1 MKYLILVALCA
12 WLGYEIYVLIRT
24 VIQKKK
30 AKKLQSVVVED
41 NKKVDQSIWL
51 LILNWSNVKELR
63 NQLNPCN
70 YLI

>member
-12 WLGYEIYVLIRT
+12 WLGYEIYVLVRT

-41 NKKVDQSIWL
+41 DKKVD
-51 LILNWSNVKELR
+51 
-63 NQLNPCN
+63 
-70 YLI
+70 

>member
-41 NKKVDQSIWL
+41 DQKVD
-51 LILNWSNVKELR
+51 
-63 NQLNPCN
+63 
-70 YLI
+70 

>member
-30 AKKLQSVVVED
+30 AKKSQSVVIED
-41 NKKVDQSIWL
+41 DKKVD
-51 LILNWSNVKELR
+51 
-63 NQLNPCN
+63 
-70 YLI
+70 

>member
-30 AKKLQSVVVED
+30 AKKLQSVVVEN
-41 NKKVDQSIWL
+41 NKKVD
-51 LILNWSNVKELR
+51 
-63 NQLNPCN
+63 
-70 YLI
+70 

>member
-41 NKKVDQSIWL
+41 NKKVD
-51 LILNWSNVKELR
+51 
-63 NQLNPCN
+63 
-70 YLI
+70 